1 MTIRADSLAYMSE
14 DKIFNLFR
22 KTERDLMKTRAKNR
36 KGGSFKELTKK
47 FIHEIELDLCYIFRE
62 LEHRNTRKK
71 VHSVYLREKEN
82 HLYLTPSRVKL
93 P

>member
-1 MTIRADSLAYMSE
+1 MTIKADSLVYMSD

-22 KTERDLMKTRAKNR
+22 KTERDLMKTRVKNR

-62 LEHRNTRKK
+62 IEHRNTRKK
-71 VHSVYLREKEN
+71 VHSVYLKEREN

-93 P
+93 S